1 MKKKNLASRLK
12 HLVMLQQ
19 PVLTPDGAGGFT
31 TDWEDVAT
39 LWAEI
44 AEVAGAPY
52 FGKEYPADRALKSQT
67 RYKITLRYRTAIRAE
82 MRFVV
87 AERILRIVALT
98 EPLNNK
104 DVIELIAEEH
114 V

>member
-1 MKKKNLASRLK
+1 MKKKFLASRMK
-12 HLVMLQQ
+12 HLVTLQQ
-19 PVLTPDGAGGFT
+19 PTLTADGAGGFT
-31 TDWEDVAT
+31 TSWSDVAT

-52 FGKEYPADRALKSQT
+52 FGKEYSEGRAVRSLT
-67 RYKITLRYRTAIRAE
+67 RYRITLRYRTGITSE
-82 MRFVV
+82 MRMVV
-87 AERILRIVALT
+87 DERVLRIIALT

-104 DVIELIAEEH
+104 DIIELIAEEH